1 MMNFG
6 AYLRA
11 LREKRKLSVNQLAMY
26 SEVSAAGISRIE
38 NGKRGIPKPPTIKK
52 LAGALKVPYED
63 MMQAAG
69 YIEEA
74 ASAYVIKEEETA
86 FTQIKEAAEQY
97 ELDDLEIFN
106 GDIWSTL
113 SKHEIEDL
121 NRYLLFLLNSRS
133 SS

>member
-1 MMNFG
+1 MNFG

-11 LREKRKLSVNQLAMY
+11 LREEKKLSVNQLAMY

-52 LAGALKVPYED
+52 LAGALKVPYEE

-69 YIEEA
+69 YIEEV
-74 ASAYVIKEEETA
+74 SSINQLKEEAMTLSK
-86 FTQIKEAAEQY
+86 IKEAAAQY
-97 ELDDLEIFN
+97 ELGDLELFD

-113 SKHEIEDL
+113 SKKEIEDL
-121 NRYLLFLLNSRS
+121 NRYLLFIINSRS
-133 SS
+133 S

>member
-1 MMNFG
+1 MNFG

-11 LREKRKLSVNQLAMY
+11 LREEKKLSVNQLAMY

-52 LAGALKVPYED
+52 LAGALKVPYEE

-74 ASAYVIKEEETA
+74 SPAHLIKEETA
-86 FTQIKEAAEQY
+86 AFSKIKEAAEHY
-97 ELDDLEIFN
+97 ELGHLELFD

-113 SKHEIEDL
+113 SKKEIEDL
-121 NRYLLFLLNSRS
+121 NRYLLFMLNSRS
-133 SS
+133 AL

>member
-1 MMNFG
+1 MNFG

-74 ASAYVIKEEETA
+74 SSAHVIKEEETA
-86 FTQIKEAAEQY
+86 FTQIREAAEQY

-113 SKHEIEDL
+113 SKNEIEDL

>member
-1 MMNFG
+1 M
-6 AYLRA
+6 
-11 LREKRKLSVNQLAMY
+11 NQLAMY

-74 ASAYVIKEEETA
+74 SSVHQHEEDDLSLSK
-86 FTQIKEAAEQY
+86 IKEAAAQY
-97 ELDDLEIFN
+97 ELDDLEIFD

-113 SKHEIEDL
+113 SKKEIEDL
-121 NRYLLFLLNSRS
+121 NRYLLFMLNSRS

>member
-1 MMNFG
+1 MNFG

-74 ASAYVIKEEETA
+74 SSAHVIKEEETT
-86 FTQIKEAAEQY
+86 FTQIREAAEQY

>member
-1 MMNFG
+1 MNFG

-11 LREKRKLSVNQLAMY
+11 LREEKKLSVNQLAMY

-52 LAGALKVPYED
+52 LAGALKIPYEE
-63 MMQAAG
+63 MMKAAG

-74 ASAYVIKEEETA
+74 SPAQVMKEEEMALSKIRETA
-86 FTQIKEAAEQY
+86 DNYGIG
-97 ELDDLEIFN
+97 DLEIFD

-113 SKHEIEDL
+113 SKKEIEDL

>member
-11 LREKRKLSVNQLAMY
+11 LREEKKLSVNQLAMY

-38 NGKRGIPKPPTIKK
+38 NGKRGIPKPPTIRK
-52 LAGALKVPYED
+52 LASALKVPYED

-69 YIEEA
+69 YIEEV
-74 ASAYVIKEEETA
+74 SSVHQLREEELA
-86 FTQIKEAAEQY
+86 LSKIKEAAAQY
-97 ELDDLEIFN
+97 ELDDLEIFD

-113 SKHEIEDL
+113 SKKEIEDL
-121 NRYLLFLLNSRS
+121 NRYLLFMLNNRS
-133 SS
+133 PS

>member
-11 LREKRKLSVNQLAMY
+11 LREEKKLSVNQLAMY

-52 LAGALKVPYED
+52 LAGALKVPYEE

-74 ASAYVIKEEETA
+74 SSVHQLKEEETA
-86 FTQIKEAAEQY
+86 LSKIKEAAAQY
-97 ELDDLEIFN
+97 ELGDLELFD

-113 SKHEIEDL
+113 SKKEIEDL
-121 NRYLLFLLNSRS
+121 NRYLLFILNSRS

>member
-1 MMNFG
+1 MNFG

-11 LREKRKLSVNQLAMY
+11 LREEKKLSVNQLAMY

-52 LAGALKVPYED
+52 LAGALKVPYEE

-74 ASAYVIKEEETA
+74 SPVHLMKEEEMTLA
-86 FTQIKEAAEQY
+86 KIKEAAEHY
-97 ELDDLEIFN
+97 ELSDLEIFD
-106 GDIWSTL
+106 GDIWSSL
-113 SKHEIEDL
+113 SKKEIEDL
-121 NRYLLFLLNSRS
+121 NRYLLFMLNSRAS
-133 SS
+133 S

>member
-1 MMNFG
+1 
-6 AYLRA
+6 
-11 LREKRKLSVNQLAMY
+11 
-26 SEVSAAGISRIE
+26 EVSAAGISRIE

-74 ASAYVIKEEETA
+74 ASIHQLEKDDLALSK
-86 FTQIKEAAEQY
+86 IKEAAAQY
-97 ELDDLEIFN
+97 ELTDLEIFD

-113 SKHEIEDL
+113 SKKEIEDL
-121 NRYLLFLLNSRS
+121 NRYLLFMLNSRS

>member
-1 MMNFG
+1 MSFG

-11 LREKRKLSVNQLAMY
+11 LREDKKLSVNQLAMY

-52 LAGALKVPYED
+52 LAGALKVPYEE

-74 ASAYVIKEEETA
+74 FTPVVKAEET
-86 FTQIKEAAEQY
+86 TLTKIKEAAEQY
-97 ELDDLEIFN
+97 ELGHLELFD

-113 SKHEIEDL
+113 SKKEIEDL
-121 NRYLLFLLNSRS
+121 NRYLLFMLNSRS
-133 SS
+133 S

>member
-1 MMNFG
+1 MKFG

-11 LREKRKLSVNQLAMY
+11 LREEKKLSVNQLAMY

-52 LAGALKVPYED
+52 LASALKVPYED

-69 YIEEA
+69 YIEEV
-74 ASAYVIKEEETA
+74 SSVHQLKEEEMA
-86 FTQIKEAAEQY
+86 LSKIKEAAAQY
-97 ELDDLEIFN
+97 ELGDLELFD

-113 SKHEIEDL
+113 SKKEIEDL
-121 NRYLLFLLNSRS
+121 NRYLLFIINSRS
-133 SS
+133 S

>member
-63 MMQAAG
+63 MMHAAG

-74 ASAYVIKEEETA
+74 SSAYVIKEEETA

>member
-1 MMNFG
+1 MNFG

-11 LREKRKLSVNQLAMY
+11 LREEKKLSVNQLAMY

-52 LAGALKVPYED
+52 LAGALKVPYEE
-63 MMQAAG
+63 MMLAAG

-74 ASAYVIKEEETA
+74 SPAPLIKEEKVA
-86 FTQIKEAAEQY
+86 LSKIREAAEQY
-97 ELDDLEIFN
+97 KLGDLEIFD

-113 SKHEIEDL
+113 SKKEIEDL
-121 NRYLLFLLNSRS
+121 NRYLLFMLNSRS

>member
-1 MMNFG
+1 MNFG

-11 LREKRKLSVNQLAMY
+11 LREKKKLSVNQLAMY

-69 YIEEA
+69 YIEEVS
-74 ASAYVIKEEETA
+74 SAHVIKEEETA
-86 FTQIKEAAEQY
+86 FTQIREAAEQY

-113 SKHEIEDL
+113 SKHEIENL

>member
-1 MMNFG
+1 MNFG

-11 LREKRKLSVNQLAMY
+11 LREEKKLSVNQLAMY

-74 ASAYVIKEEETA
+74 TSVQQLEENDLSLSK
-86 FTQIKEAAEQY
+86 IKEAASQY
-97 ELDDLEIFN
+97 ELTDLEIFD

-113 SKHEIEDL
+113 SKKEIEDL
-121 NRYLLFLLNSRS
+121 NLYLLFMLNSRS

>member
-1 MMNFG
+1 MNFG

-11 LREKRKLSVNQLAMY
+11 LREEKKLSVNQLAMY

-52 LAGALKVPYED
+52 LAGALKIPYEE
-63 MMQAAG
+63 MMLAAG

-74 ASAYVIKEEETA
+74 SPVPLIKEAEMA
-86 FTQIKEAAEQY
+86 LSKIREAAEQY
-97 ELDDLEIFN
+97 ELGDLEIFD

-113 SKHEIEDL
+113 SKEEIEGL
-121 NRYLLFLLNSRS
+121 NRYLLFMLNIRS

>member
-1 MMNFG
+1 MNFG

-63 MMQAAG
+63 MMHAAG

-74 ASAYVIKEEETA
+74 SSAHVIKEEETA
-86 FTQIKEAAEQY
+86 FTQIREVAEQY

-113 SKHEIEDL
+113 SKNEIEDL

>member
-1 MMNFG
+1 MNFG

-11 LREKRKLSVNQLAMY
+11 LREEKKLSVNQLAMY

-38 NGKRGIPKPPTIKK
+38 NGKRGIPKPLTIKK

-74 ASAYVIKEEETA
+74 SSVHQHDEDDLALSK
-86 FTQIKEAAEQY
+86 IKEAAAQY
-97 ELDDLEIFN
+97 ELADLEIFD

-113 SKHEIEDL
+113 SKKEIEDL
-121 NRYLLFLLNSRS
+121 NRYLLFMLNSRS

>member
-11 LREKRKLSVNQLAMY
+11 LREEKKLSVNQLAMY

-74 ASAYVIKEEETA
+74 TSVHQHEEDDLSLSK
-86 FTQIKEAAEQY
+86 IKEAAVQY
-97 ELDDLEIFN
+97 ELDDLEIFD

-113 SKHEIEDL
+113 SKKEIEDL
-121 NRYLLFLLNSRS
+121 NRYLLFMLNSRS

>member
-1 MMNFG
+1 
-6 AYLRA
+6 
-11 LREKRKLSVNQLAMY
+11 MY

-74 ASAYVIKEEETA
+74 SSAHVIKEEETV
-86 FTQIKEAAEQY
+86 FTQIREAAEQY